1 MENFKKIE
9 KEDLKK
15 VNGAGE
21 QGYGVRKVGAIN
33 ESKFF
38 AEKLGKNDMRILIHN
53 LRNPFMYRLE
63 RECRLCGKHWTEYHD
78 MSFRW
83 MTDSICDECC
93 TKRKSIDK
101 GENEKYDQNG

>member
-38 AEKLGKNDMRILIHN
+38 AEKLM
-53 LRNPFMYRLE
+53 NPFMHRLE

-78 MSFRW
+78 MNLMW
-83 MTDSICDECC
+83 MTDSICDECRA
-93 TKRKSIDK
+93 KRKLIDE
-101 GENEKYDQNG
+101 GENEKWLILTK

>member
-38 AEKLGKNDMRILIHN
+38 AEKLGKNDIDCLM
-53 LRNPFMYRLE
+53 NPFMYRLE

-78 MSFRW
+78 MSLMW
-83 MTDSICDECC
+83 LTDSICDECC
-93 TKRKSIDK
+93 AKRKSIDK
-101 GENEKYDQNG
+101 GENEKYGKNC